1 MIYATPTITETDSKV
16 LAEIE
21 ALRTKLRYYL
31 CDPRRWY
38 GTLRRATLARA
49 VQGSNSIE
57 GYHASVADVA
67 AVIEGEEPL
76 EAEVETR
83 QAIAGYRDA
92 MTYVLQL
99 ATMLPMP
106 PLNDSLVKA
115 LHFMMMKHDLSKH
128 SGQWRPGS
136 VWVEDQDGHAVYEA
150 PARDELEGLVSE
162 VLASVNEGGGDP
174 IVRAAMVHLNFALV
188 HPFSDGNGRMARCI
202 QSFVLA
208 GEGVLSPEFLSI
220 EEYLGR
226 STAAYYAVL
235 TEVAH
240 GAWNP
245 SNDARPWLRFC
256 LTAHYRQ
263 ALTLL
268 RRSEEAE
275 ALWDR
280 CDQLARQFRLPDRC
294 VGALCDAS
302 RGWRFR
308 RSLYIKTVQSSV
320 GDSISDDT
328 ATRDLRALTTAGLL
342 DPVGEKRGRHYQ
354 PSDQL
359 REVWASIRNLR
370 PARGE
375 DDPYEVVK
383 GRAQPP
389 LPGLGSKVGTS

>member
-1 MIYATPTITETDSKV
+1 MIYATPPVSEADSAV

-31 CDPRRWY
+31 REPRRWY
-38 GTLRRATLARA
+38 GTLRRATLARV

-57 GYHASVADVA
+57 GYHASVEDVA

-76 EAEVETR
+76 DADVETR

-92 MTYVLQL
+92 MTYILQL
-99 ATMLPMP
+99 ATRPPMP
-106 PLNDSLVKA
+106 PLDDSLVKS
-115 LHFMMMKHDLSKH
+115 LHFMMLKYDLTKHP
-128 SGQWRPGS
+128 GQWRPDS
-136 VWVEDQDGHAVYEA
+136 VWVEDQDGHQVYEA
-150 PARDELEGLVSE
+150 PGRDELEDLLSE
-162 VLASVNEGGGDP
+162 VLASVNERGGDP
-174 IVRAAMVHLNFALV
+174 IVRAAMAHLNLALV
-188 HPFSDGNGRMARCI
+188 HPFSDGNGRMARCV

-226 STAAYYAVL
+226 NTATYYEVL
-235 TEVAH
+235 TDVAH
-240 GAWNP
+240 GAWSP
-245 SNDARPWLRFC
+245 SNDAHPWLRFC

-268 RRSEEAE
+268 RRIEEAE

-280 CDQLARQFRLPDRC
+280 CDQLARQLRLPDRC
-294 VGALCDAS
+294 IGALCDAS

-308 RSLYIKTVQSSV
+308 RSLYIKTVQSSA
-320 GDSISDDT
+320 GETISDDT
-328 ATRDLRALTTAGLL
+328 ATRDLRALTKAGLL

-359 REVWASIRNLR
+359 REVWAGIRNLR

-375 DDPYEVVK
+375 DDPYQVVQ
-383 GRAQPP
+383 GRSQPP
-389 LPGLGSKVGTS
+389 LPGLGS